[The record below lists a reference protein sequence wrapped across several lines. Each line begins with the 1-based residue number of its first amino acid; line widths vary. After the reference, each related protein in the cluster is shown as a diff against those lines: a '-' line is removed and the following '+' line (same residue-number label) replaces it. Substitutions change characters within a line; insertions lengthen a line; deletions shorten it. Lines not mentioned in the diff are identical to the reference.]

1 MSSAKAR
8 RKAGNCPKSPTN
20 FWRVF
25 VVPIQH
31 IHPIL
36 VHFPIVLIYTL
47 AAIDLVA
54 LAGGSAVT
62 RKSGAGTISTF
73 VALAAGVFAIGT
85 WFFGGLALDHAEA
98 AGFSSDIA
106 EIHESLGGITAF
118 AFLIW
123 GLVRLALWARNRE
136 FRAVTIAIPL
146 IEICGAILVTA
157 TAYYGGLLV
166 YELGVNVA
174 KTAIAG

>member
-8 RKAGNCPKSPTN
+8 CKAGNYPRSLAN

-47 AAIDLVA
+47 VAIDLVA

-62 RKSGAGTISTF
+62 GKSGAGTISTF

-123 GLVRLALWARNRE
+123 GLVRLALWIRNRE
-136 FRAVTIAIPL
+136 FRAVTITIPL
-146 IEICGAILVTA
+146 IEIGGAVLVTA
-157 TAYYGGLLV
+157 TAYYGGRLV

>member
-1 MSSAKAR
+1 M
-8 RKAGNCPKSPTN
+8 
-20 FWRVF
+20 
-25 VVPIQH
+25 VPIQH

-62 RKSGAGTISTF
+62 RRSGAGTISTF
-73 VALAAGVFAIGT
+73 VALAAGVFAVGT
-85 WFFGGLALDHAEA
+85 WIFGGLALDHAEA

-106 EIHESLGGITAF
+106 EIHESLGGITAI

-123 GLVRLALWARNRE
+123 GLVRLALWIRNRE

-146 IEICGAILVTA
+146 IEIAGTMLVTA

-174 KTAIAG
+174 KAAIAG

>member
-1 MSSAKAR
+1 MIA
-8 RKAGNCPKSPTN
+8 
-20 FWRVF
+20 V
-25 VVPIQH
+25 QH

-47 AAIDLVA
+47 VVIDLVA

-62 RKSGAGTISTF
+62 RKTGAGTISTF
-73 VALAAGVFAIGT
+73 VALAAGLFAIGT

-98 AGFSSDIA
+98 AGFSSGIA
-106 EIHESLGGITAF
+106 EIHESLGGVTAF
-118 AFLIW
+118 AFLLW
-123 GLVRLALWARNRE
+123 GLVRVAFWIRNQA
-136 FRAVTIAIPL
+136 FRGLTIAIPL
-146 IEICGAILVTA
+146 VEVGGAMLVTA

-174 KTAIAG
+174 KTAITG

>member
-1 MSSAKAR
+1 M
-8 RKAGNCPKSPTN
+8 
-20 FWRVF
+20 
-25 VVPIQH
+25 VPIQH

-54 LAGGSAVT
+54 LAGGNAVT

-73 VALAAGVFAIGT
+73 VALAAGVFALGT

-123 GLVRLALWARNRE
+123 GLVRLALWIRNRE

-146 IEICGAILVTA
+146 IEIGGAVLVTT

>member
-1 MSSAKAR
+1 MI
-8 RKAGNCPKSPTN
+8 P
-20 FWRVF
+20 V
-25 VVPIQH
+25 QH
-31 IHPIL
+31 IHPML

-47 AAIDLVA
+47 AVIDLVA
-54 LAGGSAVT
+54 LARGNAVT
-62 RKSGAGTISTF
+62 RRSGAGTISTF

-85 WFFGGLALDHAEA
+85 WFYGGLALDHAEA

-123 GLVRLALWARNRE
+123 GIVRLALWVRNRE
-136 FRAVTIAIPL
+136 LGPAAIAVPV
-146 IEICGAILVTA
+146 IEIAGAVLVTT

-166 YELGVNVA
+166 YDLGVNVSRA
-174 KTAIAG
+174 AIGG

>member
-1 MSSAKAR
+1 MIE
-8 RKAGNCPKSPTN
+8 
-20 FWRVF
+20 
-25 VVPIQH
+25 IQH

-47 AAIDLVA
+47 VAIDLVA
-54 LAGGSAVT
+54 LVSSNAVT
-62 RKSGAGTISTF
+62 RRSSVGTISTF

-85 WFFGGLALDHAEA
+85 WFYGGLALDHAEA

-106 EIHESLGGITAF
+106 ETHESLGGITAF

-123 GLVRLALWARNRE
+123 GGVRLALWARNRE
-136 FRAVTIAIPL
+136 LGPVAVAVPV
-146 IEICGAILVTA
+146 IEAAGAALVTV

-166 YELGVNVA
+166 YDLGVNVA
-174 KTAIAG
+174 KTAIGG

>member
-8 RKAGNCPKSPTN
+8 CKVGKYPKSLTN
-20 FWRVF
+20 PWSVF

-54 LAGGSAVT
+54 LAGGNAVT

-73 VALAAGVFAIGT
+73 VALAAGVFALGT

-123 GLVRLALWARNRE
+123 GLVRLALWIRNRE

-146 IEICGAILVTA
+146 IEIGGAVLVTT

>member
-1 MSSAKAR
+1 
-8 RKAGNCPKSPTN
+8 
-20 FWRVF
+20 

-62 RKSGAGTISTF
+62 RRSGAGTISTF
-73 VALAAGVFAIGT
+73 VALAAGVFAVGT
-85 WFFGGLALDHAEA
+85 WIFGGLALDHAEA

-106 EIHESLGGITAF
+106 EIHESLGGITAI

-123 GLVRLALWARNRE
+123 GLVRLALWIRNRE

-146 IEICGAILVTA
+146 IEIAGTMLVTA

-174 KTAIAG
+174 KAAIAG